1 LRKLSQSGKLTAE
14 VFANM
19 LLQATSLD
27 ERFKLLNPTIDTLE
41 QKTGDAFDRF
51 LAKIG
56 EATGLTALYKRSL
69 ESLSEFFDRQAGL
82 YDPEELLALK
92 KFEQAQAE
100 VEKSIERI
108 RDDLII
114 AQSMMDE
121 GSESM
126 LMEQLEKELAMLD
139 KIIQAKVDSNRETAK
154 NVPLLKK
161 IDPRIKAISD
171 SLDKMAEKYSDVS
184 MISKLVEN
192 SFTTFGNVATRELTS
207 VIFEAKRLDVALG
220 NIARETLKAIIQG
233 FIEMAIVAPIVRF
246 LVDQFKELLGITKKD
261 NDEQAKKNK
270 LLEREIKLRAILAL
284 FGLGGFANGGEV
296 GYANG
301 GSIGYG
307 GARAL
312 GGPVAGANAY
322 LVGERGPE
330 LFVPNSAG
338 TIVPN
343 ERLGSSMGD
352 TNINFN
358 ISATDASSFDS
369 MLVQRRGLITN
380 IINDALSRQGR
391 RFA

>member
-1 LRKLSQSGKLTAE
+1 
-14 VFANM
+14 
-19 LLQATSLD
+19 
-27 ERFKLLNPTIDTLE
+27 
-41 QKTGDAFDRF
+41 
-51 LAKIG
+51 
-56 EATGLTALYKRSL
+56 
-69 ESLSEFFDRQAGL
+69 
-82 YDPEELLALK
+82 
-92 KFEQAQAE
+92 
-100 VEKSIERI
+100 
-108 RDDLII
+108 
-114 AQSMMDE
+114 
-121 GSESM
+121 
-126 LMEQLEKELAMLD
+126 
-139 KIIQAKVDSNRETAK
+139 
-154 NVPLLKK
+154 
-161 IDPRIKAISD
+161 
-171 SLDKMAEKYSDVS
+171 MAEKYSDVS